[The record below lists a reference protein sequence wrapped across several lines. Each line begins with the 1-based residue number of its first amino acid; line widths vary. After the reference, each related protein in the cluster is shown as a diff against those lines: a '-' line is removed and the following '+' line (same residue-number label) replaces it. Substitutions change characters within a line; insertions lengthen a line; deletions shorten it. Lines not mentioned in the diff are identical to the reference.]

1 MARLPPDSVTQA
13 PLLLSQAVSTMRS
26 GRGCW
31 RGPLLTAFSPG
42 ELAPGVIGWLAR
54 LPPDSV
60 TQVPAWVSFVL
71 CGLVRDGELAP
82 APDLTFRRVAPYYHG
97 C

>member
-1 MARLPPDSVTQA
+1 
-13 PLLLSQAVSTMRS
+13 MRS

-31 RGPLLTAFSPG
+31 RGPLLTALSLG
-42 ELAPGVIGWLAR
+42 ELAPGALGWLAR

-71 CGLVRDGELAP
+71 CGLVGDGELAP
-82 APDLTFRRVAPYYHG
+82 IPCFSFQRAAPDYHG
-97 C
+97 CEVLSRT